1 MQKLKAFIPLGVK
14 KRVKFLVYERVDFM
28 PKRGENIRKRK
39 DGRWEARILTS
50 DGKHQSIYAKTYLEV
65 KQKVKNNAEIKKQ
78 EIEEKQNNLE
88 IIDTPFTILC
98 GQWLKET
105 EIKNKK
111 STTAKYSKT
120 IQKHIMPYFQSTDIT
135 KDNVN
140 SFILDKLNEE
150 KLQEKTVYDIVT
162 VLLQI
167 IKYGENQGY
176 IHNFR
181 HDITRPTVTK
191 KELEILTETEQE
203 RLVNSIRTN
212 ITHENIGILLSL
224 YSGMRLGEICALQWG
239 DIDIQAG
246 TISITKA
253 MQRIAVTDIQSDI
266 KTIVI
271 IDTPKSQK
279 SIRTIPIPEFLK
291 AELIRLSK
299 HCTPETYV
307 LTASENKYIEP
318 RLYQYKFK
326 KYLKQ
331 AGIRN
336 INFHA
341 LRHTFATR
349 AVEQNIDIKALS
361 EILGHATV
369 NFTLERYVHISFNF
383 KKQNIEKL
391 KVCY

>member
-1 MQKLKAFIPLGVK
+1 MKGLI
-14 KRVKFLVYERVDFM
+14 LV

-39 DGRWEARILTS
+39 DGRWEARILKAN
-50 DGKHQSIYAKTYLEV
+50 GKYQYIYAKTYLEV
-65 KQKVKNNAEIKKQ
+65 KQKVKNNTEIKNQ
-78 EIEEKQNNLE
+78 EIEEKQNSLD
-88 IIDTPFTILC
+88 IINTSFIHIC
-98 GQWLKET
+98 EQWLKET

-111 STTAKYSKT
+111 STTAKYSRI
-120 IQKHIMPYFQSTDIT
+120 IQNHIQPYFKSIDINR
-135 KDNVN
+135 DNVN
-140 SFILDKLNEE
+140 TFILKKLNEE

-167 IKYGENQGY
+167 IKYGEKQGH
-176 IHNFR
+176 IHNFKY
-181 HDITRPTVTK
+181 DIARPTVIK
-191 KELEILTETEQE
+191 KELEILTENEQE
-203 RLVNSIRTN
+203 RLVNIIRN
-212 ITHENIGILLSL
+212 DITHENIGILLSL

-239 DIDIQAG
+239 DIDIHSG

-253 MQRIAVTDIQSDI
+253 MQRIAVTEINSDI

-291 AELIRLSK
+291 DELTRLSK
-299 HCTPETYV
+299 YCTPASYV
-307 LTASENKYIEP
+307 LTANENKYIEP

-369 NFTLERYVHISFNF
+369 SFTLERYVHISFNF